1 MTIQTGRITI
11 EDIVRL
17 KERAQPIVMVTAFD
31 YPSGRVAERAN
42 VDIVLVGDSAAMTV
56 LGYPTTRE
64 VSLDEMLMLTRAA
77 RRGVERPLFIGDM
90 PIGTYESS
98 DAVAVASA
106 RQFADAGCDG
116 VKIEGAGPILARVR
130 AIIKA
135 GIPVMGHVGL
145 LPQGVKNKEDYRA
158 RRTAD
163 EAVSVIE
170 DAVALEQAGVFAMVV
185 EAVAG
190 PVGDALMK
198 RVTVPVIGIGAGAA
212 PDGQV
217 LVYHDLIGL
226 TETRPAKFVKRYA
239 ACGDVMVEAVTA
251 FAADVRSRRYPAPE
265 HTYGMAG
272 DELAR
277 FRERTSG

>member
-1 MTIQTGRITI
+1 
-11 EDIVRL
+11 
-17 KERAQPIVMVTAFD
+17 
-31 YPSGRVAERAN
+31 
-42 VDIVLVGDSAAMTV
+42 
-56 LGYPTTRE
+56 
-64 VSLDEMLMLTRAA
+64 
-77 RRGVERPLFIGDM
+77 
-90 PIGTYESS
+90 
-98 DAVAVASA
+98 
-106 RQFADAGCDG
+106 
-116 VKIEGAGPILARVR
+116 
-130 AIIKA
+130 
-135 GIPVMGHVGL
+135 MGHVGL